1 MYLRRKKR
9 GRYFCRRM
17 NALNKKKFEYKVVGN
32 FNILGQGIYLYDS
45 FVYKLKI

>member
-17 NALNKKKFEYKVVGN
+17 NALNKKILNIKLSV
-32 FNILGQGIYLYDS
+32 ILGQGIYLYDS

>member
-17 NALNKKKFEYKVVGN
+17 NALNKN
-32 FNILGQGIYLYDS
+32 FLNI
-45 FVYKLKI
+45 KLSVISTFWVKESICMIALFIN